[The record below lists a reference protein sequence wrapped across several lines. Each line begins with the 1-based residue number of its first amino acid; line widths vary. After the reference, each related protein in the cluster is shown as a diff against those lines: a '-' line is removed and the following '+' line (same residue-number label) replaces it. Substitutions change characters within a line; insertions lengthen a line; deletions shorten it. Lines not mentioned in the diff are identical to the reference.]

1 MKGSLLA
8 LGLTVFLL
16 VASVAWAGPD
26 FASMQIAPYD
36 PPKAAPGL
44 ALPDLQGKTVSLG
57 DLKGKV
63 VLIWFWATW

>member
-8 LGLTVFLL
+8 LGLVALL
-16 VASVAWAGPD
+16 VGAPTIWGSPD

-44 ALPDLQGKTVSLG
+44 ALSDLQGKTVNLA

-63 VLIWFWATW
+63 VLIWFWTTW

>member
-8 LGLTVFLL
+8 IGLMALLLGAPAVW
-16 VASVAWAGPD
+16 ASPD
-26 FASMQIAPYD
+26 FASMQIATYD

-44 ALPDLQGKTVSLG
+44 SLPDLQGKTVNLA

>member
-8 LGLTVFLL
+8 LGLTILL
-16 VASVAWAGPD
+16 LAAPVAWAGPD

-44 ALPDLQGKTVSLG
+44 TLPDLQGKTVNLG

-63 VLIWFWATW
+63 VLVWFWATW